1 VPTHRS
7 GDAAYFGFIAQPA
20 PALIGLVVAMV
31 VASLAPFA
39 QASTLWSPSSVPA
52 TTSMDSSTA
61 YELGVKFESSVSGY
75 ITGVRFYKGTG
86 NTGTHIGHLWTAGGT
101 LLAAATFTN
110 ESSSGWQTVN
120 FSSPVAITANT
131 VYVASYWEPNGHYS
145 VSRDY
150 FASAYS
156 NAPLEALASST
167 DGGNGVFNTG
177 SSAFPTETY
186 EETNY
191 WVDVVFVPTTG
202 SSLWNTSVD
211 PPTTTDSTAY
221 ELGVKFESSV
231 SGYITGVRFYKPS
244 GSTGTNIGH
253 LWTAGG
259 TLLATATF
267 TNESSSGWQTV
278 SFSSPVA
285 ITANT
290 VYVASYWEPDGSYAR
305 SRPYFTSAYSNPPLE
320 APASGTDGG
329 NGVFNTVSSTFP
341 TETYEEGNYW
351 VDVLFA
357 VSSSDAGDATTQLL
371 SGSPSSLSFGD
382 VNVGTSSTLPVVIT
396 NTGTGSVTISTASA
410 SGTGFSVSAPTLPL
424 TVASGQDTS
433 FSVTFKP
440 TAAGSATGELSVTSN
455 ASNSPT
461 VTSLSGTGISTP
473 ASVSLSWTAST
484 STGVVGYYVYRG
496 TASGGPYTQLNS
508 SPVDATTYTDTTVE
522 AGETY
527 YYVTTAVTSQGTQ
540 SAYSNQAK
548 AVVPSS

>member
-1 VPTHRS
+1 MPTHRS

-39 QASTLWSPSSVPA
+39 QASTLWSPSTVPA
-52 TTSMDSSTA
+52 TTSFDDSYS

-75 ITGVRFYKGTG
+75 ITGVRFYKGAG
-86 NTGTHIGHLWTAGGT
+86 NTGTHIGHLWTASGT
-101 LLAAATFTN
+101 LLA
-110 ESSSGWQTVN
+110 S
-120 FSSPVAITANT
+120 
-131 VYVASYWEPNGHYS
+131 
-145 VSRDY
+145 
-150 FASAYS
+150 
-156 NAPLEALASST
+156 
-167 DGGNGVFNTG
+167 
-177 SSAFPTETY
+177 
-186 EETNY
+186 
-191 WVDVVFVPTTG
+191 
-202 SSLWNTSVD
+202 
-211 PPTTTDSTAY
+211 
-221 ELGVKFESSV
+221 
-231 SGYITGVRFYKPS
+231 
-244 GSTGTNIGH
+244 
-253 LWTAGG
+253 
-259 TLLATATF
+259 ATF

-290 VYVASYWEPDGSYAR
+290 VYVASYWDPEGHYAL

-320 APASGTDGG
+320 ALASGTDGP
-329 NGVFNTVSSTFP
+329 NGVYFSGSSSGFP
-341 TETYEEGNYW
+341 TGSYEESNYW

-357 VSSSDAGDATTQLL
+357 LSTSAAADATTQLL

-382 VNVGTSSTLPVVIT
+382 VSVGTSSTLPVVIT

-424 TVASGQDTS
+424 TVASGQDAS
-433 FSVTFKP
+433 FSVTFEP
-440 TAAGSATGELSVTSN
+440 TAAGSDTGELSVTSN

-461 VTSLSGTGISTP
+461 VTSLSGTGVSTP

-484 STGVVGYYVYRG
+484 STGVVGYYVFRG
-496 TASGGPYTQLNS
+496 TVSGGPYTQLNS

-540 SAYSNQAK
+540 SAYSNQAE